1 MTAEAASISFVDILT
16 MSAGVLAAFALV
28 AWAFGKIL
36 FRMFSDRM
44 DDIDGKDGSISML
57 RQHVDDQV
65 ESFRRAD
72 THLRDEVHQIASR
85 VNALETKSVSEREVR
100 SIMGETLKPISD
112 SLNTMNS
119 AMTQFMA
126 EQRTRDNTI
135 QETLNKLGASVAVLH
150 DRDKRRQ
157 QDALRT
163 RVAHDTE

>member
-1 MTAEAASISFVDILT
+1 MVTEAASISFVDILSMT
-16 MSAGVLAAFALV
+16 AGVLAAFALV

-36 FRMFSDRM
+36 FKMFSDRM
-44 DDIDGKDGSISML
+44 DDIDGKDGSINML

-72 THLRDEVHQIASR
+72 TNLRDEVHRIATR

-112 SLNTMNS
+112 SLNTMNN
-119 AMTQFMA
+119 AMSQYMA
-126 EQRTRDNTI
+126 EQRTRDSRI
-135 QETLNKLGASVAVLH
+135 QETLNELGASVAVLH

-157 QDALRT
+157 HGALRT
-163 RVAHDTE
+163 RASTDTE